1 MRTVIVSLLLLVL
14 ADCQDRRTFDERYAD
29 TERNIEERAQRL
41 DARLNNDAVSSNEQ
55 QQNR

>member
-1 MRTVIVSLLLLVL
+1 MRTVIARLLLLVL
-14 ADCQDRRTFDERYAD
+14 AGCQDRRTFDERYAD

-41 DARLNNDAVSSNEQ
+41 DAKLNNDAVSSNEQ